1 VIALHVRRLAVYLVL
16 AFTVVS
22 LALSWW
28 QVIDAPALAARPD
41 NPEVIVARRS
51 MPRGSIFD
59 LRGNVLAS
67 SRLVNGIST
76 RTYTDSSFTHLIGY
90 ASLRFG
96 TTGLER
102 VWDDILIGQT
112 DPNPVND
119 IVDDVLGRE
128 PQPRDLTL
136 TVDQRLQ
143 DFAAAQLGPDIGA
156 VVALDPRT
164 GAVLAMTSTP
174 TFDATPISGDP
185 ATAGRA
191 MNQIE
196 NQPGNALVPRDRQG
210 HYTPGSIMK
219 VVTAAAG
226 LETGSITPQTT
237 FPDQPQQEVEGFV
250 VDGFRILEHNLS
262 PVQPALW
269 ALSEALQ
276 VSSNIFFA
284 HVGLEVG
291 AEAYLDE
298 ARAFG
303 FCSGLSIGD
312 PDRALP
318 VAPSYVTTPQDGDCS
333 PFQDRA
339 ELAQAS
345 FGQGRVSV
353 TPVQMA
359 LVAATI
365 ANDGVMPQPY
375 VVRDVRA
382 HASRPVRGPS
392 DQVLET
398 TSPPGGSRV
407 VSSGTAAQVRSAMVD
422 AVEGP
427 LGRLYAGAGAV
438 SNFGV
443 PGVRT
448 AGKTGTAE
456 LGPGQ
461 EPHSWFI
468 GFAPAQ
474 GSATPA
480 IAVAVIVEGGGS
492 GSGRAAPIGGAVMAE
507 WLKILGSGG

>member
-1 VIALHVRRLAVYLVL
+1 M
-16 AFTVVS
+16 
-22 LALSWW
+22 
-28 QVIDAPALAARPD
+28 
-41 NPEVIVARRS
+41 VA
-51 MPRGSIFD
+51 I
-59 LRGNVLAS
+59 
-67 SRLVNGIST
+67 
-76 RTYTDSSFTHLIGY
+76 
-90 ASLRFG
+90 
-96 TTGLER
+96 
-102 VWDDILIGQT
+102 
-112 DPNPVND
+112 
-119 IVDDVLGRE
+119 
-128 PQPRDLTL
+128 
-136 TVDQRLQ
+136 
-143 DFAAAQLGPDIGA
+143 
-156 VVALDPRT
+156 DPRT

-174 TFDATPISGDP
+174 TFNATPISGDP
-185 ATAGRA
+185 ARAGPA
-191 MNQIE
+191 MRQIR
-196 NQPGNALVPRDRQG
+196 NQPGNPLVARDRQG

-226 LETGSITPQTT
+226 WRPARSPQTT
-237 FPDQPQQEVEGFV
+237 FPIQPRQEVEGFV
-250 VDGFRILEHNLS
+250 VDGFRVLEHDLGG
-262 PVQPALW
+262 VQPALW

-291 AEAYLDE
+291 PEAYLDE

-303 FCSGLSIGD
+303 FCSGLGIGD

-318 VAPSYVTTPQDGDCS
+318 VAASYVTTPQDDNCA
-333 PFQDRA
+333 PFTDRA

-353 TPVQMA
+353 TPVRWRWWRRPSPTTGSCRRRTSSATCVRQPA
-359 LVAATI
+359 GTRAKRPGGRDDVAAGWE
-365 ANDGVMPQPY
+365 AGEL
-375 VVRDVRA
+375 R
-382 HASRPVRGPS
+382 HRGR
-392 DQVLET
+392 
-398 TSPPGGSRV
+398 GSVGHGRR
-407 VSSGTAAQVRSAMVD
+407 GR
-422 AVEGP
+422 GP

-438 SNFGV
+438 SNFGR
-443 PGVRT
+443 PRRRT

-456 LGPGQ
+456 LGPGR

>member
-1 VIALHVRRLAVYLVL
+1 VIAVQARRLAVYLVL
-16 AFTVVS
+16 AFAIVTG
-22 LALSWW
+22 AISWW
-28 QVIDAPALAARPD
+28 QVVDAPALAARPD
-41 NPEVIVARRS
+41 NPEVIVARRT

-59 LRGNVLAS
+59 VRGNVLAS
-67 SRLVNGIST
+67 SQVIDGLSR
-76 RTYTDSSFTHLIGY
+76 RTYTDPAFTHLIGF

-119 IVDDVLGRE
+119 IVDDVLGRQ
-128 PQPRDLTL
+128 PRPRDLTL

-143 DFAAAQLGPDIGA
+143 DFARRQLGPDIGA
-156 VVALDPRT
+156 VVAIDPRT

-196 NQPGNALVPRDRQG
+196 NQPGNPLVARDRQG

-219 VVTAAAG
+219 IVTAAAG
-226 LETGSITPQTT
+226 LETGAITPQTT
-237 FPDQPQQEVEGFV
+237 FPDQPRQETEGFV
-250 VDGFRILEHNLS
+250 VDGFRVLEHDLS

-276 VSSNIFFA
+276 VSSNVFFA

-291 AEAYLDE
+291 AEAYLDQ

-303 FCSGLSIGD
+303 FCSGLAIGD
-312 PDRALP
+312 ADRPLP
-318 VAPSYVTTPQDGDCS
+318 VAASYVTTPQDGDCA
-333 PFQDRA
+333 PFSDRA

-365 ANDGVMPQPY
+365 ANDGVMPAPY
-375 VVRDVRA
+375 VVRDIRA
-382 HASRPVRGPS
+382 HAGRPTRGPS

-398 TSPPGGSRV
+398 LSPPEGTRV
-407 VSSGTAAQVRSAMVD
+407 VSSGTASHVRSAMVD

-456 LGPGQ
+456 LGPGR

-507 WLKILGSGG
+507 WLKILGAGG